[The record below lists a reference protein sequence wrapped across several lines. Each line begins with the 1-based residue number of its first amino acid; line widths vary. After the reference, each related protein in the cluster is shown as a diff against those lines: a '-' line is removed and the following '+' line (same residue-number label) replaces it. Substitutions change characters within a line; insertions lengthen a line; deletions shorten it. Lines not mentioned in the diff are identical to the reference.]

1 MWVRERGRVADRGR
15 GRKRKKTE
23 IQMKIKRIRVIER
36 ELIALLVIVAA

>member
-36 ELIALLVIVAA
+36 ELIALLVIVVA